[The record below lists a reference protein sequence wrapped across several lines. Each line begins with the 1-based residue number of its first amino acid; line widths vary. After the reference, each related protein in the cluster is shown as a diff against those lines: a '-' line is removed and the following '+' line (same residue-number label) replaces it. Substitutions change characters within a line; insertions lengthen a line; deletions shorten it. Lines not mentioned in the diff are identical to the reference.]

1 MFDKDMPVY
10 YAQRVW
16 GSVLRFGDDAVNS
29 NFHGLVYF
37 VTVCIPGCLSVP
49 VFLFVCRPLRS
60 RDFCC
65 GLVSAKVLNKF
76 WFLNDSYSDA
86 FPTARTL
93 FQIYYCYPTDR
104 WMIGFLYFDRSW
116 VNWPF
121 GPCLLQFFQLFV
133 NLRLLNAQLL
143 RNLDSLGSFA
153 SCWTIFRSLDL

>member
-1 MFDKDMPVY
+1 MTLYCSTSKQSLAPLKSYTEISRGPVEPTLQITSGPVQLKVGLSGHVTF
-10 YAQRVW
+10 AVVLFQQR
-16 GSVLRFGDDAVNS
+16 F
-29 NFHGLVYF
+29 
-37 VTVCIPGCLSVP
+37 
-49 VFLFVCRPLRS
+49 
-60 RDFCC
+60 
-65 GLVSAKVLNKF
+65 LNKF
-76 WFLNDSYSDA
+76 WFLNDSHSDA

>member
-1 MFDKDMPVY
+1 MKLIKKQEIPDRRIFKFLHQIEPQ
-10 YAQRVW
+10 AP
-16 GSVLRFGDDAVNS
+16 L
-29 NFHGLVYF
+29 LV
-37 VTVCIPGCLSVP
+37 VTLS
-49 VFLFVCRPLRS
+49 RPLRS

-133 NLRLLNAQLL
+133 KLRLLNAQLL